1 MPTINRRLK
10 HTFLAHSIL
19 MAAFGLTFLV
29 VPVWWGNLTGCLS
42 NIVPQSFRALSVGI
56 LALAIGSLLAYRED
70 LWERVQ
76 LWTQVACI
84 TNLLWPA
91 VILLGLIF
99 WDLPRIAWMYLV
111 VLSGLGAAFNLNY
124 PRQ

>member
-10 HTFLAHSIL
+10 NTFLAHSIL